1 MNTRYID
8 LVNQTFDF
16 PQEEFALQGDN
27 LIFHQIDLMEIIE
40 QYGTPLKF
48 TYMPKISNNIQR
60 AKQWFANAM
69 QNVG

>member
-27 LIFHQIDLMEIIE
+27 LIFHQIDLVVF
-40 QYGTPLKF
+40 YPL
-48 TYMPKISNNIQR
+48 R
-60 AKQWFANAM
+60 
-69 QNVG
+69 

>member
-27 LIFHQIDLMEIIE
+27 LIFRQIDLMEIILFHSE
-40 QYGTPLKF
+40 MLK
-48 TYMPKISNNIQR
+48 
-60 AKQWFANAM
+60 AKK
-69 QNVG
+69 